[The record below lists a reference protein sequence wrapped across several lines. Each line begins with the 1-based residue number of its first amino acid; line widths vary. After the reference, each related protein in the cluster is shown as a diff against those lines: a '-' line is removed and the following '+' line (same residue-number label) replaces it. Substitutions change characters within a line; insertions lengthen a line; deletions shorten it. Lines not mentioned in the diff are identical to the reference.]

1 MRVNYLLEL
10 TNEGKLVVIFLM
22 FFLLTFNGCSE
33 QAAKQPVPQSKPQAG
48 NISSEAQVNQ
58 NVTPAQTGIVTD
70 NKDSVYS
77 YRAQGRRDPFK
88 SLLYGIREKKKAG
101 LTPLQQRSLSELRVI
116 GIVSGTHGY
125 IAMIETPDGKGF
137 VIKEGTLIG
146 PEGGVVKK
154 ISNDSVIIDETY
166 VDYYGK
172 KISKKTV
179 LGLRSREESGG

>member
-1 MRVNYLLEL
+1 MIL
-10 TNEGKLVVIFLM
+10 
-22 FFLLTFNGCSE
+22 LLTFNGCSE
-33 QAAKQPVPQSKPQAG
+33 QTDRPPVQHAKPKTGNVFKQPQTQTPT
-48 NISSEAQVNQ
+48 NQ
-58 NVTPAQTGIVTD
+58 PLTPVQTGILTED
-70 NKDSVYS
+70 KDAVYS

-101 LTPLQQRSLSELRVI
+101 FTPLQQRSLSELRVI
-116 GIVSGTHGY
+116 GIVWGTTGY

-137 VIKEGTLIG
+137 VVKEGTLIG

-154 ISNDSVIIDETY
+154 ITNDSVIIDETY

>member
-1 MRVNYLLEL
+1 MGVILL
-10 TNEGKLVVIFLM
+10 VIL
-22 FFLLTFNGCSE
+22 LLTFNGCSE
-33 QAAKQPVPQSKPQAG
+33 QTAKSPVQQPKPQAG
-48 NISSEAQVNQ
+48 DISNQAQVNQ
-58 NVTPAQTGIVTD
+58 IVTPAQTGLETD

-116 GIVSGTHGY
+116 GIVWGPHGY

-137 VIKEGTLIG
+137 VVKEGTLIG
-146 PEGGVVKK
+146 PEGGTVKK
-154 ISNDSVIIDETY
+154 ITNDSVIIDETY
-166 VDYYGK
+166 IDYYGK